1 MIPAITSALGLV
13 IAALILILIR
23 RDRLEAGVGVAWIL
37 VAAGFCLLGFA
48 PFLIDALAKLLNVA
62 HAPSLAFS
70 LALGAITLKLVY
82 DDVQRSK
89 AQIRLKRTL
98 QRLAMLEA
106 QLTQSEQQNLTQV
119 ESNNSVGAKN
129 DEA

>member
-1 MIPAITSALGLV
+1 MIPIITSIIGV
-13 IAALILILIR
+13 TVSALILMLIR
-23 RDRLEAGVGVAWIL
+23 RDQLEASVGVAWIL

-48 PFLIDALAKLLNVA
+48 PFLVDSLARLLNVA

-89 AQIRLKRTL
+89 SQITNKRLV
-98 QRLAMLEA
+98 QRLAILETRLRELEDSA
-106 QLTQSEQQNLTQV
+106 SSDLRN
-119 ESNNSVGAKN
+119 GAK
-129 DEA
+129 DQDGKA

>member
-1 MIPAITSALGLV
+1 MIPMITSIIGV
-13 IAALILILIR
+13 TVSALILILIR
-23 RDRLEAGVGVAWIL
+23 RDQLEASVGVAWIL

-48 PFLIDALAKLLNVA
+48 PFLVDSLARFLNVA

-89 AQIRLKRTL
+89 SQITSKRLV
-98 QRLAMLEA
+98 QRLAILETRLR
-106 QLTQSEQQNLTQV
+106 QLEGNTSSDLEKDT
-119 ESNNSVGAKN
+119 N
-129 DEA
+129 DQDGKA

>member
-1 MIPAITSALGLV
+1 MIPIITSIIGV
-13 IAALILILIR
+13 TVSALILMLIR
-23 RDRLEAGVGVAWIL
+23 RDQLEASVGVAWIL

-48 PFLIDALAKLLNVA
+48 PFLVDSLARLLNVA

-89 AQIRLKRTL
+89 AQITSKRLV
-98 QRLAMLEA
+98 QRIAILETRLR
-106 QLTQSEQQNLTQV
+106 QLEGNT
-119 ESNNSVGAKN
+119 SNDLGKDAN
-129 DEA
+129 DQDGKA

>member
-1 MIPAITSALGLV
+1 MIPIITSLIGV
-13 IAALILILIR
+13 TVSGLILLLIR
-23 RDRLEAGVGVAWIL
+23 RDQLEASVGVAWML
-37 VAAGFCLLGFA
+37 VAVGFCLLGFA
-48 PFLIDALAKLLNVA
+48 PFLVDSLARLLNVA

-89 AQIRLKRTL
+89 SQITSKRIV

-106 QLTQSEQQNLTQV
+106 QLRQLQGDAPIDLEEDATDQ
-119 ESNNSVGAKN
+119 
-129 DEA
+129 DEKA

>member
-1 MIPAITSALGLV
+1 MIPIITSVIGLTV
-13 IAALILILIR
+13 AALILLLIR
-23 RDRLEAGVGVAWIL
+23 RDQLEASVGVAWII

-48 PFLIDALAKLLNVA
+48 PFLVDSLARLLNVA

-89 AQIRLKRTL
+89 SRITSKRMV

-106 QLTQSEQQNLTQV
+106 RLRQLEGDASSNTEKDTAEQD
-119 ESNNSVGAKN
+119 G
-129 DEA
+129 EA

>member
-1 MIPAITSALGLV
+1 MIPIITSVIGLIV
-13 IAALILILIR
+13 AALIVLLIR
-23 RDRLEAGVGVAWIL
+23 RDQLEASVGVAWIL

-48 PFLIDALAKLLNVA
+48 PLLVDSLARLLNVA

-89 AQIRLKRTL
+89 SHITGKRMV

-106 QLTQSEQQNLTQV
+106 RLRQLEGNASSNSEKDTADQD
-119 ESNNSVGAKN
+119 G
-129 DEA
+129 EA

>member
-1 MIPAITSALGLV
+1 MIPIITSIIGV
-13 IAALILILIR
+13 TVSALILILIR
-23 RDRLEAGVGVAWIL
+23 RDQLEASVGVAWIL

-48 PFLIDALAKLLNVA
+48 PFLVDSLARLLNVA

-89 AQIRLKRTL
+89 SQITSKRLV
-98 QRLAMLEA
+98 QRLAILETRLR
-106 QLTQSEQQNLTQV
+106 QLEGNTSSDLEKDT
-119 ESNNSVGAKN
+119 N
-129 DEA
+129 DQDGKA

>member
-1 MIPAITSALGLV
+1 MIPIITSIIGV
-13 IAALILILIR
+13 TVSGLILLLIR
-23 RDRLEAGVGVAWIL
+23 RDQLEAGVGVAWII

-48 PFLIDALAKLLNVA
+48 PFLVDSLARLLNVA

-89 AQIRLKRTL
+89 SQITNKRLV
-98 QRLAMLEA
+98 QRLAILETRLRELEDSA
-106 QLTQSEQQNLTQV
+106 SSDLRND
-119 ESNNSVGAKN
+119 AK
-129 DEA
+129 DQDGKA

>member
-1 MIPAITSALGLV
+1 MIPILTSLIGV
-13 IAALILILIR
+13 TVSGLILLLIR
-23 RDRLEAGVGVAWIL
+23 RDQLEASVGVAWIL

-48 PFLIDALAKLLNVA
+48 PFLVDSLARLLNVA

-89 AQIRLKRTL
+89 FQITSKRMV
-98 QRLAMLEA
+98 QRVAILEA
-106 QLTQSEQQNLTQV
+106 RLRQLEGDA
-119 ESNNSVGAKN
+119 SNDLEKDASDQDGKV
-129 DEA
+129 

>member
-1 MIPAITSALGLV
+1 MIPIITSIIGV
-13 IAALILILIR
+13 TVSALILMLIR
-23 RDRLEAGVGVAWIL
+23 RDQLEASVGVAWIL

-48 PFLIDALAKLLNVA
+48 PFLVDSLARLLNVA

-89 AQIRLKRTL
+89 AQITSKRLV
-98 QRLAMLEA
+98 QRIAILETR
-106 QLTQSEQQNLTQV
+106 LRELEGNT
-119 ESNNSVGAKN
+119 SNDLGKDAN
-129 DEA
+129 DQDGKA

>member
-1 MIPAITSALGLV
+1 MIPILTSIIGV
-13 IAALILILIR
+13 MVSALILLLIR
-23 RDRLEAGVGVAWIL
+23 RDQLEASVGVAWII

-48 PFLIDALAKLLNVA
+48 PFLVDSLARLLDVA

-89 AQIRLKRTL
+89 AQITSKRLV
-98 QRLAMLEA
+98 QRLAILETR
-106 QLTQSEQQNLTQV
+106 LREL
-119 ESNNSVGAKN
+119 ESSAESDLKKDSN
-129 DEA
+129 DQDGKA

>member
-1 MIPAITSALGLV
+1 MIPIITSIIGV
-13 IAALILILIR
+13 TVSALILMLIR
-23 RDRLEAGVGVAWIL
+23 RDQLEASVGVAWIL

-48 PFLIDALAKLLNVA
+48 PFLVDSLARLLNVA

-89 AQIRLKRTL
+89 SQITSKRLV
-98 QRLAMLEA
+98 QRLAILETR
-106 QLTQSEQQNLTQV
+106 LRELEGNT
-119 ESNNSVGAKN
+119 SNDLGKDAN
-129 DEA
+129 DQDGKA

>member
-1 MIPAITSALGLV
+1 MIPIITSVIGLTV
-13 IAALILILIR
+13 AALILVLIR
-23 RDRLEAGVGVAWIL
+23 RDQLEASAGVAWIL

-48 PFLIDALAKLLNVA
+48 PFLVDSLARLLNVA

-89 AQIRLKRTL
+89 SHITGK
-98 QRLAMLEA
+98 
-106 QLTQSEQQNLTQV
+106 
-119 ESNNSVGAKN
+119 
-129 DEA
+129 

>member
-1 MIPAITSALGLV
+1 MIPIITSLIGV
-13 IAALILILIR
+13 TVSGLILLLIR
-23 RDRLEAGVGVAWIL
+23 RDQLEASLGVAWIL
-37 VAAGFCLLGFA
+37 VAVGFCLLGFA
-48 PFLIDALAKLLNVA
+48 PILVDSLARLLDVA

-89 AQIRLKRTL
+89 SQITSKRMV

-106 QLTQSEQQNLTQV
+106 QLRQLQGDAPIDLEKEATDQ
-119 ESNNSVGAKN
+119 
-129 DEA
+129 DEKA

>member
-1 MIPAITSALGLV
+1 MIPIITSIIGV
-13 IAALILILIR
+13 TVSGLILMLIR
-23 RDRLEAGVGVAWIL
+23 RDQLEASVGVAWIF

-48 PFLIDALAKLLNVA
+48 PFLVDSLARLLNVA

-89 AQIRLKRTL
+89 SQITSKRLV
-98 QRLAMLEA
+98 QRLAILETRLR
-106 QLTQSEQQNLTQV
+106 QLEGNTSSDLEKDT
-119 ESNNSVGAKN
+119 N
-129 DEA
+129 DQDGKA

>member
-1 MIPAITSALGLV
+1 MIPVITAALGLV
-13 IAALILILIR
+13 VAVLILALIR
-23 RDRLEAGVGVAWIL
+23 RDHLEARVGVVWII
-37 VAAGFCLLGFA
+37 VASGFCLLGFA
-48 PFLIDALAKLLNVA
+48 PYLIDSLARRLQVA

-89 AQIRLKRTL
+89 SHITSKRMV

-106 QLTQSEQQNLTQV
+106 RLRQLEGDPS
-119 ESNNSVGAKN
+119 SNAEKN
-129 DEA
+129 TADQDGEA

>member
-1 MIPAITSALGLV
+1 MIPIITSIIGV
-13 IAALILILIR
+13 TVSALILMLIR
-23 RDRLEAGVGVAWIL
+23 RDQLEASVGVAWIL

-48 PFLIDALAKLLNVA
+48 PFLVDSLARFLNVA

-89 AQIRLKRTL
+89 LQITNKRLV
-98 QRLAMLEA
+98 QRLAILETRLRELEGSA
-106 QLTQSEQQNLTQV
+106 ASDLKKDT
-119 ESNNSVGAKN
+119 N
-129 DEA
+129 DQDGTA

>member
-1 MIPAITSALGLV
+1 MIPIITSIIGLIV
-13 IAALILILIR
+13 AALILVLIR
-23 RDRLEAGVGVAWIL
+23 RDQLEASVGVAWIL

-48 PFLIDALAKLLNVA
+48 PFLVDSLARLLNVA

-70 LALGAITLKLVY
+70 LALGAVTLKLVY

-89 AQIRLKRTL
+89 SRITSKRVV

-106 QLTQSEQQNLTQV
+106 RLRQLEGDPASTEKDTADQDDK
-119 ESNNSVGAKN
+119 A
-129 DEA
+129 

>member
-1 MIPAITSALGLV
+1 MIPIITSIIGV
-13 IAALILILIR
+13 TVSALILMLIR
-23 RDRLEAGVGVAWIL
+23 RDQLEASVGVAWIL

-48 PFLIDALAKLLNVA
+48 PFLVDSLARLLNVA

-89 AQIRLKRTL
+89 SQITNKRLV
-98 QRLAMLEA
+98 QRLAILETRLRELEDSA
-106 QLTQSEQQNLTQV
+106 SSDLRND
-119 ESNNSVGAKN
+119 AK
-129 DEA
+129 DQDGKA

>member
-1 MIPAITSALGLV
+1 MIPIITSIIGV
-13 IAALILILIR
+13 TVSALILMLIR
-23 RDRLEAGVGVAWIL
+23 RDQLEASVGVAWIL

-48 PFLIDALAKLLNVA
+48 PFLVDSLARLLNVA

-89 AQIRLKRTL
+89 SQITNKRLV
-98 QRLAMLEA
+98 QRLAILETRLRELEGGA
-106 QLTQSEQQNLTQV
+106 
-119 ESNNSVGAKN
+119 SNDIGKDAHDQDGK
-129 DEA
+129 A

>member
-1 MIPAITSALGLV
+1 MIPIITSIIGV
-13 IAALILILIR
+13 TISGLILLLIR
-23 RDRLEAGVGVAWIL
+23 RDQLEASVGVAWIL

-48 PFLIDALAKLLNVA
+48 PFLVDSLARLLNVA

-89 AQIRLKRTL
+89 SQITNKRLV
-98 QRLAMLEA
+98 QRLAILETRLRELEGSTSSDIVKDA
-106 QLTQSEQQNLTQV
+106 DDQD
-119 ESNNSVGAKN
+119 GKA
-129 DEA
+129 

>member
-1 MIPAITSALGLV
+1 MIPIITSLIGV
-13 IAALILILIR
+13 TVSGLILLLIR
-23 RDRLEAGVGVAWIL
+23 RDQLEASVGVAWIL
-37 VAAGFCLLGFA
+37 VAVGFCLLGFA
-48 PFLIDALAKLLNVA
+48 PFLVDSLARLLNVA

-89 AQIRLKRTL
+89 SQITSKRMV

-106 QLTQSEQQNLTQV
+106 QLRQIQGDAPIDLEKDATDQ
-119 ESNNSVGAKN
+119 
-129 DEA
+129 DEKA

>member
-1 MIPAITSALGLV
+1 MIPIITSIIGV
-13 IAALILILIR
+13 TVSALILMLIR
-23 RDRLEAGVGVAWIL
+23 RDQLEASVGVAWIL

-48 PFLIDALAKLLNVA
+48 PFLVDSLARLLNVA

-89 AQIRLKRTL
+89 SQITNKRLV
-98 QRLAMLEA
+98 QRLAILETRLR
-106 QLTQSEQQNLTQV
+106 QLEGNTSSDLEKD
-119 ESNNSVGAKN
+119 AN
-129 DEA
+129 DQDGKA

>member
-1 MIPAITSALGLV
+1 MIPIITSLIGV
-13 IAALILILIR
+13 TVSGLILLLIR
-23 RDRLEAGVGVAWIL
+23 RDQLEASVGVAWIL
-37 VAAGFCLLGFA
+37 VAVGFCLLGFA
-48 PFLIDALAKLLNVA
+48 PFLVDSLARLLNVA

-89 AQIRLKRTL
+89 SQITSKRMV

-106 QLTQSEQQNLTQV
+106 QLRQLQGDAPIDLEKDATDQ
-119 ESNNSVGAKN
+119 
-129 DEA
+129 DEKA

>member
-1 MIPAITSALGLV
+1 MIPIITSIIGV
-13 IAALILILIR
+13 TVSGLILMLIR
-23 RDRLEAGVGVAWIL
+23 RDQLEASVGVAWIL

-48 PFLIDALAKLLNVA
+48 PFLVDSLARLLNVA

-89 AQIRLKRTL
+89 SQITSKRLV
-98 QRLAMLEA
+98 QRLAILETRLRELEGSA
-106 QLTQSEQQNLTQV
+106 SSDIGKDT
-119 ESNNSVGAKN
+119 N
-129 DEA
+129 DQDGKA

>member
-1 MIPAITSALGLV
+1 MIPIITSIIGV
-13 IAALILILIR
+13 TVSALILMLIR
-23 RDRLEAGVGVAWIL
+23 RDQLEASVGVAWIL

-48 PFLIDALAKLLNVA
+48 PFLVDSLARFLNVA

-89 AQIRLKRTL
+89 SQITNKRLV
-98 QRLAMLEA
+98 QRLAILETRLRELEGSA
-106 QLTQSEQQNLTQV
+106 ASDIGKDT
-119 ESNNSVGAKN
+119 N
-129 DEA
+129 DQDGEA

>member
-1 MIPAITSALGLV
+1 MIPIITSIIGV
-13 IAALILILIR
+13 TVSALILMLIR
-23 RDRLEAGVGVAWIL
+23 RDQLEASVGVAWIL

-48 PFLIDALAKLLNVA
+48 PFLVDSLARLLNVT

-89 AQIRLKRTL
+89 SQITNKRLV
-98 QRLAMLEA
+98 QRLAIIETRLRELEGSA
-106 QLTQSEQQNLTQV
+106 SSDIGKDT
-119 ESNNSVGAKN
+119 N
-129 DEA
+129 DQDGKA